1 MLVAILAVLN
11 TPVYLFLG
19 WLAFDSKSNAADTF
33 FDTVVAILKLVLIP
47 RIVRVLLQMDTEESW
62 GIVPIAGFLM
72 ACGLVVWGEYA
83 LLVRWFPGW
92 AV

>member
-11 TPVYLFLG
+11 IPVYLFLG
-19 WLAFDSKSNAADTF
+19 WLAFDSKSNAADTL
-33 FDTVVAILKLVLIP
+33 FDTVVAIVKLIFIP
-47 RIVRVLLQMDTEESW
+47 RIVRVLLQMETEESW

-83 LLVRWFPGW
+83 LIVRWFPGW

>member
-11 TPVYLFLG
+11 IPVYLFLG

-33 FDTVVAILKLVLIP
+33 FDTIVAVLKLILIP
-47 RIVRVLLQMDTEESW
+47 RIVRVLLQMETEESW
-62 GIVPIAGFLM
+62 GIVPIAGFLI

-83 LLVRWFPGW
+83 LIVRWFPGW

>member
-11 TPVYLFLG
+11 IPVYLFLG

-33 FDTVVAILKLVLIP
+33 FDTVVAVLKLILIP

-62 GIVPIAGFLM
+62 GIVPIAGFLV

-83 LLVRWFPGW
+83 LIVRWFPGW